1 MLQNL
6 YPLTICPPRE
16 HQQETEIVK
25 LSRGVKKEPKEEKS
39 RGRFT
44 PRTRSP
50 PCNLLS
56 SPAIPQTLPSRSL
69 GGFSTAMSGRS
80 RMPPHAMKG
89 PPPPVHDPP
98 PPPFGRGLG
107 PMHPALLDDLREPPP
122 FVRGPPRPLP
132 PHPAIIEERLA
143 GQLQEIQGL
152 LVDNQRLAA
161 THVALKQELAAV
173 RQEIERVNHAT
184 ATTHAERDLHLREAY
199 DKSMKLESELRAV
212 EAMRAELI
220 QIRGEI
226 QKLGAVRQELTGQVH
241 ALTQDLVRASVDLRE
256 APAVKAEIETM
267 KQEVQRMRAGIE
279 YEKKGYAES
288 YEQGQ
293 VMEKNLISMAR
304 EVEKLRAEVANA
316 EKRARAAAAAGTQ
329 AAGYG
334 GKYGNPDPSYGGN
347 PYPAG
352 YGMNP
357 VPGGAD
363 VGPQHGTGSGHG
375 SWGVYDMQRAHGRR

>member
-1 MLQNL
+1 
-6 YPLTICPPRE
+6 
-16 HQQETEIVK
+16 
-25 LSRGVKKEPKEEKS
+25 
-39 RGRFT
+39 
-44 PRTRSP
+44 
-50 PCNLLS
+50 
-56 SPAIPQTLPSRSL
+56 
-69 GGFSTAMSGRS
+69 
-80 RMPPHAMKG
+80 
-89 PPPPVHDPP
+89 
-98 PPPFGRGLG
+98 
-107 PMHPALLDDLREPPP
+107 MHPTLLDDLREPPP

-143 GQLQEIQGL
+143 AQLQEIQGL

-173 RQEIERVNHAT
+173 YHEIERVNHA
-184 ATTHAERDLHLREAY
+184 AASTHAERDLYLREAY
-199 DKSMKLESELRAV
+199 DKSMKLEPELRAV

-226 QKLGAVRQELTGQVH
+226 QKLSAVRQELTGQVH
-241 ALTQDLVRASVDLRE
+241 ALTQDLARASADLQE

-267 KQEVQRMRAGIE
+267 KQEVQRVRAGIEYEKKGYAESYEQGQVMEKNLISMAPLSLWLIWMPRAGIE

-334 GKYGNPDPSYGGN
+334 GNYGNPDPSYGGN

-363 VGPQHGTGSGHG
+363 VGPQYGAGSGHG
-375 SWGVYDMQRAHGRR
+375 SWGVYDMQRAHGCR